1 MKRLDKE
8 EQVRELVEVIF
19 VPRREADRVGS
30 RGVELRS
37 ETFYSPGEMSG
48 KEAAANGTNERE
60 DLYEPTAQTGQ
71 IF

>member
-8 EQVRELVEVIF
+8 EQLTELAEVIF
-19 VPRREADRVGS
+19 VPTREADRVDTS
-30 RGVELRS
+30 GVEVRS

-60 DLYEPTAQTGQ
+60 DLHEPTA
-71 IF
+71 